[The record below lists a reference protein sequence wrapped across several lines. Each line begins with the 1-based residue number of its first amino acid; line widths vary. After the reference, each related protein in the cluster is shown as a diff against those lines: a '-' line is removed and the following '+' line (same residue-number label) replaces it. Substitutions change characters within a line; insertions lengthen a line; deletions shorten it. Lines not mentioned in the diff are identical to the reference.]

1 MRWDYGGEQ
10 GDVLGLQDCRSEEAS
25 CGCVAL
31 SRGEEGGRQ
40 HFTPALGQGNAE
52 GRVEFRQDVLEGL
65 AGFH

>member
-1 MRWDYGGEQ
+1 MFWGCRIAGQ
-10 GDVLGLQDCRSEEAS
+10 RKQVVVVLVLA
-25 CGCVAL
+25 
-31 SRGEEGGRQ
+31 RGEEGGRQ